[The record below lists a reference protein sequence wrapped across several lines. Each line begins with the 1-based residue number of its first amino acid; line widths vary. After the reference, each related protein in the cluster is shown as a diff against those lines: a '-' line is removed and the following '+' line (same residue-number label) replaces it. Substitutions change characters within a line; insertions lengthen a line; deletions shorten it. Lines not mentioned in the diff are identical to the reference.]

1 MNEFFVNLR
10 RIGIA
15 LFAWSLLG
23 STASATPV
31 MSSTLLVL
39 GDSLS
44 AGHGL
49 TLDRG
54 WVELLRQ
61 RLAAEAFPVEVINA
75 SISGE
80 TTDGGLRRL
89 PDLLDRHTP
98 SLVII
103 ELGANDGLR
112 GFALD
117 SIRANLTRMVQLVQ
131 QRGARPLLVGIRIPP
146 NYGSRYSE
154 PFFIQYQEIAK
165 ENSIPLVP
173 FLLEGVAAQ
182 PGMMQADGLHPT
194 AAAQPRLLDTVW
206 LQLRPLLPKRSGTAL
221 PSSAATQR

>member
-1 MNEFFVNLR
+1 M
-10 RIGIA
+10 IA
-15 LFAWSLLG
+15 LLLLWSIAA
-23 STASATPV
+23 TAAHAESRTV
-31 MSSTLLVL
+31 LVL

-44 AGHGL
+44 AGYGL
-49 TLDRG
+49 TIEQG
-54 WVELLRQ
+54 WVELLKQ
-61 RLAAEAFPVEVINA
+61 RLAAEAWPVEVVNA

-89 PDLLDRHTP
+89 PELLERHKP
-98 SLVII
+98 ALVII

-112 GFALD
+112 GFALE
-117 SIRANLTRMVQLVQ
+117 SIRTNLTQMVRLVQ
-131 QRGARPLLVGIRIPP
+131 QHGAKPLLVGIRIPP

-154 PFFIQYQEIAK
+154 PFFIQYQDIAK

-221 PSSAATQR
+221 PSSSATQR